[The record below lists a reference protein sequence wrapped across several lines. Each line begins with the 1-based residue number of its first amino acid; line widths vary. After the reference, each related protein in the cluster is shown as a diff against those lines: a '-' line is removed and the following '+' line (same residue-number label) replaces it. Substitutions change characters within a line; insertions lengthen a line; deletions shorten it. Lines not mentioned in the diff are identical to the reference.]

1 MKFDYYTASI
11 DAKPDVVIDYL
22 HSSFPLAEVV
32 TSTPKNGYER
42 ACNVVRDDLVLAR
55 IQWGGKATG
64 TRTWA
69 SASGDRAHQF
79 ASVIR
84 DEFKEHNLLRADV
97 AEDYCEEGAWDSLY
111 NLGIETA
118 DKFSL
123 KVRHVGDYHRQ
134 EDGRTLYIG
143 SRSSPAMQ
151 RIYEKGKQ
159 LGGDPNHVRSELE
172 VKPQNAKA
180 KQVYAYA
187 SPEQMWLATKWS
199 QYVLGVLTG
208 VTGMQPAP
216 LGTVREISDDDRA
229 LEFMFKQYGNVLRR
243 KLEAMGGDIES
254 FGLFLAR
261 GIEEK

>member
-1 MKFDYYTASI
+1 MRFDYYTASI
-11 DAKPDVVIDYL
+11 EANADHVLACLHGSFEMSDVV
-22 HSSFPLAEVV
+22 A
-32 TSTPKNGYER
+32 STPKNGYER
-42 ACNVVRDDLVLAR
+42 AYNVVRGDSVLAR
-55 IQWGGKATG
+55 VQWGGKATG

-69 SASGDRAHQF
+69 SASGDRAPQF
-79 ASVIR
+79 AAVIR
-84 DEFKEHNLLRADV
+84 DHFKEHNLLRADV
-97 AEDYCEEGAWDSLY
+97 AIDYCEPGAWDSLY
-111 NLGIETA
+111 SLGIETA
-118 DKFSL
+118 DKFNL
-123 KVRHVGDYHRQ
+123 KVRHVGDYHRE

-172 VKPQNAKA
+172 VKPQNARA

-208 VTGMQPAP
+208 ATGMQPAP
-216 LGTVREISDDDRA
+216 LGTVREVSDDDRA
-229 LEFMFKQYGNVLRR
+229 MEFMFKQYGNVLRR
-243 KLEAMGGDIES
+243 KLEAMGGDIEA

-261 GIEEK
+261 GIAEK